1 MYGGSIRGMPAGM
14 TTTSAPVRASLR
26 PSSLGRYPLT
36 VCTTILAFH
45 FYSYSGEMMHTY
57 SNGGDMGEVRSNTW
71 CIDDIVKREFIN
83 EKTGFEEEGKR
94 LEIF

>member
-1 MYGGSIRGMPAGM
+1 
-14 TTTSAPVRASLR
+14 
-26 PSSLGRYPLT
+26 
-36 VCTTILAFH
+36 
-45 FYSYSGEMMHTY
+45 MMHTY

-71 CIDDIVKREFIN
+71 CIDDIVKRELIN